1 MKTAEIPADMKS
13 HMQKTIFGFASKE
26 AKPNITSPNIG
37 NQHPS
42 KKQRERK
49 INQTPRNIL

>member
-26 AKPNITSPNIG
+26 AKPNIASPNTG

-42 KKQRERK
+42 KKTERTK

>member
-1 MKTAEIPADMKS
+1 MKS

-26 AKPNITSPNIG
+26 AKPNIASPNTG